1 MFCHLSRIFVCPA
14 DPPMTKPTRPRR
26 ATMTDIAKLAGVS
39 QSTVSLV
46 INHMSGAKV
55 SKATREAVLRIAR
68 ELGYPLERHAHAARE
83 SRNLILYLT
92 DELTT
97 SPHAMQTI
105 DGAKDAAWEQDCL
118 VAAFATRSDPELEAA
133 TLARMLDH
141 PALLGVV
148 YATIFTRAA
157 RLPAVLT
164 QAALPTVLLNCH
176 ERGHERGHGGG
187 HGAGHGG
194 KHPSVVPDELA
205 GGYAATLHLVAS
217 GHRRIGFI
225 NGEGWLEA
233 AGLRLK
239 GYREALAGAGI
250 AFDPVLVRQGDWQVS
265 DGYRLALDL
274 LALADAPTAL
284 FCANDLMAIGALDA
298 ARELGLNVPHDL
310 SIVGYDDQDVARYT
324 HPPLSTVLLP
334 NYDMGRWA
342 AETLIAQARAGQPNQ
357 GQHANVHLEMDC
369 PLVTRDSV
377 APPRKRL

>member
-1 MFCHLSRIFVCPA
+1 MS
-14 DPPMTKPTRPRR
+14 KPTRTRR
-26 ATMTDIAKLAGVS
+26 PTMTDIAKLAGVS

-46 INHMSGAKV
+46 INHMSGARV
-55 SKATREAVLRIAR
+55 SKTTREAVLRVAR

-83 SRNLILYLT
+83 SRNLVLYLT

-118 VAAFATRSDPELEAA
+118 VAVFATRSDPEIEAA
-133 TLARMLDH
+133 VLAHMLDH

-157 RLPAVLT
+157 RLPPRLAE
-164 QAALPTVLLNCH
+164 AALPIVLLNCH
-176 ERGHERGHGGG
+176 AREGNH
-187 HGAGHGG
+187 A
-194 KHPSVVPDELA
+194 SVLPDELA
-205 GGYAATLHLVAS
+205 GGYAATMHLVAA

-250 AFDPVLVRQGDWQVS
+250 AFDAALVVEGDWQVS
-265 DGYRLALDL
+265 AGYRQALSLLDL
-274 LALADAPTAL
+274 PDPPTAL

-298 ARELGLNVPHDL
+298 ARERGLAVPREL
-310 SIVGYDDQDVARYT
+310 SIVGYDDQDIARYT
-324 HPPLSTVLLP
+324 HPPLTTVLLP
-334 NYDMGRWA
+334 NYEMGRWA
-342 AETLIAQARAGQPNQ
+342 AETLIAQARAGSPEHI
-357 GQHANVHLEMDC
+357 HAEMDC

-377 APPRKRL
+377 APPRA